1 MRRTGVFVLGYPVLR
16 YDGNHFF
23 GDECY
28 RKTIECCTPHL
39 EDIVVVARCR
49 ETDRIRENCLRL
61 SDVTA
66 TLGLELP
73 DFGRGG
79 LGGWQEALK
88 FMVSTRLMKTI
99 TRLVDKADFIYA
111 DGLSF
116 EAYLVAKAAQRVN
129 KKIMIEVRGD
139 VLLNHRYMI
148 DRFGLAGIGY
158 SWLANRAFEFVR
170 KQAYSGLYINKYLMN
185 RYPVRGSCIAAI
197 TDVCI
202 SPELNFMPKVLES
215 PASNYLY
222 VGNLEKVKQV
232 DLILRALERAS
243 EDLPDNWNLTI
254 VGDGP
259 EEVPLK
265 SLAKQLCIE
274 NRVNF
279 VGRIKW
285 GDPLFKIYRQ
295 AHLLLVTSLTESG
308 PRVIIE
314 AMASGL
320 PVLSTPVGV
329 ATDVLDSRMVVNSL
343 DVSVWAR
350 AISKIV
356 NDPTAINNMAFR
368 NHGRSKEFEF
378 SIIESR
384 RRSFYAEAIQLGLH
398 K

>member
-1 MRRTGVFVLGYPVLR
+1 LRREGLFVFGYPVL
-16 YDGNHFF
+16 GNGGDHFF

-28 RKTIECCTPHL
+28 RQTIECCIPYL

-49 ETDRIRENCLRL
+49 KIDRIREGCSRL

-79 LGGWQEALK
+79 FGGWEEALK
-88 FMVSTRLMKTI
+88 FMVSTKLMRTL
-99 TRLVDKADFIYA
+99 TGLVDQADFIYA

-129 KKIMIEVRGD
+129 KKIMIEIRGE

-148 DRFGLAGIGY
+148 ARFGLVGIGY
-158 SWLANRAFEFVR
+158 SWFANRAFEFVR
-170 KQAYSGLYINKYLMN
+170 KQAYSGLYINESLMN
-185 RYPVRGSCIAAI
+185 RYPIRGSCIAAI

-202 SPELNFMPKVLES
+202 SPALNFKPKVLES

-222 VGNLEKVKQV
+222 VGHLEKVKQV

-259 EEVPLK
+259 EEVSLK
-265 SLAKQLCIE
+265 SLARKLHIE
-274 NRVNF
+274 NRVHF
-279 VGRIKW
+279 VGRINW
-285 GDPLFKIYRQ
+285 GDLLFKIYKR

-320 PVLSTPVGV
+320 PVLSTPVGL
-329 ATDVLDSRMVVNSL
+329 APDVLDRRMIVNSL
-343 DVSVWAR
+343 EVSVWAQ
-350 AISKIV
+350 AISTV
-356 NDPTAINNMAFR
+356 TNDTAILNSMAWQ
-368 NHGRSKEFEF
+368 NYYRSRDFEF
-378 SIIESR
+378 NILYSR
-384 RRSFYAEAIQLGLH
+384 RRSFYAEAIQLVSQ